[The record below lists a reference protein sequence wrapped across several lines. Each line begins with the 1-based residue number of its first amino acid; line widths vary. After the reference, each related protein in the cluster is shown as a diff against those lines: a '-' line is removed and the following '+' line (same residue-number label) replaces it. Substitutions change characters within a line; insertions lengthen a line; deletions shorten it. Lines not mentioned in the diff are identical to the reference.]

1 VNRQAQAVVM
11 LLFGGAIVRASVT
24 DMYLRYVKESLRPFL
39 IAAGLVLIAAAV
51 MTLLHEVLRPADGNV
66 RSEERSDE
74 DGRRRLAGRLASG
87 ASADQQG
94 PRQAAEGHDDHGHDH
109 GDGKPHREPWVAW
122 LLILPVLGL
131 LLVAP
136 PALGSY
142 AAGQAGTALSS
153 QQISDY
159 PPLPP
164 GDPAKISVLDYA
176 SRAVFDKGVSL
187 GDRTVQLTGFIA
199 QGPNGEPILAR
210 IILSCCAADGR
221 PIKLGMS
228 GNAPAGLATDSW
240 VEVVGKYTDRTVTD
254 PVNEETIPYIEVETW
269 TQIDPPKQQ
278 YE

>member
-51 MTLLHEVLRPADGNV
+51 MTLVHEVLRPRVGAAG
-66 RSEERSDE
+66 E
-74 DGRRRLAGRLASG
+74 D
-87 ASADQQG
+87 
-94 PRQAAEGHDDHGHDH
+94 DDHGHDH

-142 AAGQAGTALSS
+142 AAGQAGTALSG
-153 QQISDY
+153 QQVSDY

-187 GDRTVQLTGFIA
+187 GDRTVQLTGFIT

-221 PIKLGMS
+221 PIKVGMS
-228 GNAPAGLATDSW
+228 GNAPAGLANDTW

-254 PVNEETIPYIEVETW
+254 PVNDETIPYVEVETW
-269 TQIDPPKQQ
+269 TQIDPPKQP

>member
-1 VNRQAQAVVM
+1 MNRQAQAVVM

-51 MTLLHEVLRPADGNV
+51 MTLLHEVLRP
-66 RSEERSDE
+66 
-74 DGRRRLAGRLASG
+74 
-87 ASADQQG
+87 
-94 PRQAAEGHDDHGHDH
+94 RQAAEGHDDHDH

-153 QQISDY
+153 KQVSDY
-159 PPLPP
+159 PPLPA

-187 GDRTVQLTGFIA
+187 GDRTVQLTGFITP
-199 QGPNGEPILAR
+199 GPNGEPILAR

-228 GNAPAGLATDSW
+228 GNAPAGLANDTW

>member
-1 VNRQAQAVVM
+1 
-11 LLFGGAIVRASVT
+11 
-24 DMYLRYVKESLRPFL
+24 
-39 IAAGLVLIAAAV
+39 
-51 MTLLHEVLRPADGNV
+51 
-66 RSEERSDE
+66 
-74 DGRRRLAGRLASG
+74 
-87 ASADQQG
+87 
-94 PRQAAEGHDDHGHDH
+94 
-109 GDGKPHREPWVAW
+109 VAW

-142 AAGQAGTALSS
+142 AAGQTGTALSS
-153 QQISDY
+153 KQISDY

-187 GDRTVQLTGFIA
+187 GDRTVQLTGFVA

-221 PIKLGMS
+221 PIKVGLTGDTPIS
-228 GNAPAGLATDSW
+228 VPADTW
-240 VEVVGKYTDRTVTD
+240 VRVVGVYADRTGSD
-254 PVNEETIPYIEVETW
+254 PINQATVPYLEVRSWQQVE
-269 TQIDPPKQQ
+269 QPKQP

>member
-1 VNRQAQAVVM
+1 MNKQAQAVVM

-24 DMYLRYVKESLRPFL
+24 DMYLRYVKESLQPFL
-39 IAAGLVLIAAAV
+39 IAAGVVLIAAAV
-51 MTLLHEVLRPADGNV
+51 MTLVHEVLRP
-66 RSEERSDE
+66 
-74 DGRRRLAGRLASG
+74 
-87 ASADQQG
+87 
-94 PRQAAEGHDDHGHDH
+94 RQAEGHDEHADHGHDH
-109 GDGKPHREPWVAW
+109 GDGKPHREPWVGW

-164 GDPAKISVLDYA
+164 GDPVKVSVLDYA
-176 SRAVFDKGVSL
+176 SRAVFDKGESL

-199 QGPNGEPILAR
+199 EGPNGEPILAR

-228 GNAPAGLATDSW
+228 GNAPAGLPDDTW
-240 VEVVGKYTDRTVTD
+240 VEVVGKYTDQTVTD

>member
-1 VNRQAQAVVM
+1 MNRQAQAVVM
-11 LLFGGAIVRASVT
+11 LLLGGAIVRASVT
-24 DMYLRYVKESLRPFL
+24 DMYLRYVKESLQPFL
-39 IAAGLVLIAAAV
+39 IAAGVVLIAGAV
-51 MTLLHEVLRPADGNV
+51 MTLFYEILRPKPHADEH
-66 RSEERSDE
+66 S
-74 DGRRRLAGRLASG
+74 
-87 ASADQQG
+87 
-94 PRQAAEGHDDHGHDH
+94 HDH

-187 GDRTVQLTGFIA
+187 GDRTVQLTGFVA

-221 PIKLGMS
+221 PIKVGMS
-228 GNAPAGLATDSW
+228 GNAPAGLADDTW

-254 PVNEETIPYIEVETW
+254 PVNEETIPYVEVETW
-269 TQIDPPKQQ
+269 TQIDPPKQP

>member
-1 VNRQAQAVVM
+1 MNRQAQAVVM
-11 LLFGGAIVRASVT
+11 LLFGGAVVRASLT

-51 MTLLHEVLRPADGNV
+51 MTLVHEVLRPRVAAGAD
-66 RSEERSDE
+66 
-74 DGRRRLAGRLASG
+74 
-87 ASADQQG
+87 
-94 PRQAAEGHDDHGHDH
+94 HDDHGHDH
-109 GDGKPHREPWVAW
+109 GDGKPHREPWVGW

-153 QQISDY
+153 QQVSDY

-187 GDRTVQLTGFIA
+187 GDRTVQLTGFIT
-199 QGPNGEPILAR
+199 QGSSGEPILAR

-221 PIKLGMS
+221 PIKVGMS
-228 GNAPAGLATDSW
+228 GNAPAGLADDTW

>member
-24 DMYLRYVKESLRPFL
+24 DMYLRYVKESLQPFL
-39 IAAGLVLIAAAV
+39 IAAGVVLIAGAV
-51 MTLLHEVLRPADGNV
+51 MTLFYEILRPKPHAD
-66 RSEERSDE
+66 E
-74 DGRRRLAGRLASG
+74 
-87 ASADQQG
+87 
-94 PRQAAEGHDDHGHDH
+94 HDHDH

-187 GDRTVQLTGFIA
+187 GDRTVQLTGFVA
-199 QGPNGEPILAR
+199 QGPGGEPILAR

-221 PIKLGMS
+221 PIKVGMS
-228 GNAPAGLATDSW
+228 GNAPAGLANDTW